1 MEKTR
6 SYFKEYMIGWLNT
19 HLPDYADWIFAAIVL
34 LWIAFF
40 SMVIHFV
47 LHRLLIQ
54 WAGSR
59 ATTSRQI
66 WQKALF
72 ERKLFNRLALTLQGI
87 ILQIQAGLWLDN
99 QPTLLMA
106 IEIAM
111 RLWILIFGTLAL
123 FSLID
128 ALQNIFL
135 RKPTMRHFPLRGV
148 MQSIKL
154 VSALLIGL
162 MIISILMGKSVL
174 ILLSGLGA
182 VSAVMMLVFKD
193 PILGLVAGIQLP
205 ANNMLAIGDWLEMPK
220 FGADGNVVDISLTTV
235 KVRNWDKTITTI
247 PTYALISD
255 SFKNWRGMSESGGRR
270 IKRSL
275 YLEIS
280 SVRFL
285 SDDEVRQLHKIK
297 LLSPYLNDKS
307 KEIKHYNSEL
317 AKEFSAPVND
327 RRLTNLGTL
336 RAYMVA
342 YLKSHHR
349 IHQQMTLMVRQL
361 APGPDGLPMEVYAFA
376 NTTVWGEYEGI
387 QSDIFDHFLAIL
399 IEFGIRAHE
408 TPTGHDIRWLG
419 SKPV

>member
-6 SYFKEYMIGWLNT
+6 NYFKEYLIEWLNN
-19 HLPDYADWIFAAIVL
+19 HLPDYADWLFAAIAL
-34 LWIAFF
+34 LWIACF
-40 SMVIHFV
+40 SIAVHFV

-54 WAGSR
+54 WAGDR
-59 ATTSRQI
+59 ATTSRRI
-66 WQKALF
+66 WKKALF
-72 ERKLFNRLALTLQGI
+72 ERKLFSWVALTLQGI
-87 ILQIQAGLWLDN
+87 ILQMQAGLWLDS
-99 QPTLLMA
+99 PSVLLVA
-106 IEIAM
+106 IETAT

-123 FSLID
+123 FSLLD
-128 ALQNIFL
+128 ALQDIFL
-135 RKPTMRHFPLRGV
+135 REPTMRHLPLRGV
-148 MQSIKL
+148 MQSIKIIT
-154 VSALLIGL
+154 AFLIGL
-162 MIISILMGKSVL
+162 MLISILLGKSVV

-193 PILGLVAGIQLP
+193 PILGLVAGIQLS
-205 ANNMLAIGDWLEMPK
+205 ANNMLALGDWLEMPK
-220 FGADGNVVDISLTTV
+220 FGADGDVIDISLTTV

-275 YLEIS
+275 YLEIG

-285 SDDEVRQLHKIK
+285 TDDEVRQLHKIN
-297 LLSPYLNDKS
+297 LLSPYLDDKS
-307 KEIKHYNSEL
+307 KEIERYNSEL
-317 AKEFSAPVND
+317 AEELSAPVND

-342 YLKSHHR
+342 YLKNHPR

-361 APGPDGLPMEVYAFA
+361 APGSDGLPMEVYAFT

-387 QSDIFDHFLAIL
+387 QADIFDHFLAIL
-399 IEFGIRAHE
+399 PEFGIRAHE
-408 TPTGHDIRWLG
+408 APTGHDIRSLG
-419 SKPV
+419 SRPV